1 MKERNEK
8 NNTKFKIMGFIL
20 SVVLTLAVLAY
31 IGFYETNQILV
42 YFGSIA
48 EVLFWA
54 VIWRI
59 KF

>member
-8 NNTKFKIMGFIL
+8 NNTKLKIMGFIL

-48 EVLFWA
+48 VVLFWA